1 VLTGVSRAPPFAAR
15 WVAVSPSPTSHGINA
30 VTQDHGLTWTQWVPR
45 SRAVPMPLLLQLADE
60 VLEHMDAAWPGV
72 IGGLQVVCKH
82 FRRLGCVRRAFMI
95 DVLRSARVRGLD
107 ERDWW
112 HWPVRRYARFAAA
125 APVVF
130 HTPQLMQQV
139 LEAAFEVDAERHQLM
154 GVRQPHEHAFPR
166 VLGLLV
172 EFGRRA
178 GAEWEVQRLVGMWVV
193 HVWGG
198 YFAVR
203 GLEEV
208 RADGPDSMFW
218 RRDTSEDIGM
228 LAVQALAGLGGPAE
242 WK

>member
-1 VLTGVSRAPPFAAR
+1 
-15 WVAVSPSPTSHGINA
+15 
-30 VTQDHGLTWTQWVPR
+30 
-45 SRAVPMPLLLQLADE
+45 MPLLLQLADE

-193 HVWGG
+193 HVGG
-198 YFAVR
+198 GVLCGAWAGGGARGRSRLDVLAAGHIGGHRDAGRAGARGARRSRRVEVTLPALHGRCGAV
-203 GLEEV
+203 
-208 RADGPDSMFW
+208 
-218 RRDTSEDIGM
+218 
-228 LAVQALAGLGGPAE
+228 LACGRSPCPP
-242 WK
+242 